1 MSGGRSKFCP
11 KLHRGAAFEN
21 RMVPDPA
28 INPAMR
34 NPEVPRSRRKSS
46 APKKHKCGQLALKEI
61 RRYQATVEML
71 IPKANFTRVAAQ
83 ILQKETDGT
92 VMENTRV
99 QPAAITLLQAAS
111 EDLIIGIFE
120 DVNLCAEH
128 ARRKTIMLK
137 DLKLAMRIRGRAHYF
152 NWL

>member
-1 MSGGRSKFCP
+1 
-11 KLHRGAAFEN
+11 
-21 RMVPDPA
+21 
-28 INPAMR
+28 
-34 NPEVPRSRRKSS
+34 
-46 APKKHKCGQLALKEI
+46 
-61 RRYQATVEML
+61 ML

-137 DLKLAMRIRGRAHYF
+137 DLKLAMRIRGHAHYF